1 MDSQVPD
8 ASTDFKVSNEYVY
21 KIMYIF
27 LLVIVGMIIIGI
39 FIHWITSG
47 SNTNPNNNILLLN
60 GTIDAQT
67 PVVISQD
74 PSQQNQLLVIPSRNR
89 PGGLEFTW
97 SVWIYIVSL
106 ESSTLYSNVFFKGVY
121 TSNKCNNVND
131 LTNGPGVYLLNNS
144 ETDSAT
150 LYILMDTYTSPGAYI
165 NGVCDMS
172 NSIQIPYLP
181 LGEWI
186 NICIGCQDRN
196 LDVYIN
202 GIITSSTRLVG
213 IPKQNNGDIFIAHNN
228 GFQGNIS
235 ALQYFPKKLSIME
248 ILDVFNKGPIK
259 ELIVPTSRMPNSKD
273 YLAFNWYVK

>member
-1 MDSQVPD
+1 MDSYQV
-8 ASTDFKVSNEYVY
+8 AEAGTEFTQSNDYVY

-27 LLVIVGMIIIGI
+27 LMVIVGIIIVGFSI
-39 FIHWITSG
+39 NWITSSS
-47 SNTNPNNNILLLN
+47 SNTSDNVLLLN

-74 PSQQNQLLVIPSRNR
+74 PSQPKQLLVLPSRNR

-97 SVWIYIVSL
+97 SVWIYIVAL

-144 ETDSAT
+144 ENNSAN

-172 NSIQIPYLP
+172 NSIQIPHIP

-202 GIITSSTRLVG
+202 GIIASSTRLVG
-213 IPKQNNGDIFIAHNN
+213 IPKQNNGDIFVAHNN

-235 ALQYFPKKLSIME
+235 ALQYFPKKLSITE
-248 ILDVFNKGPIK
+248 ILQVFNKGPIK
-259 ELIVPTSRMPNSKD
+259 ELIVPTSRMPNRND
-273 YLAFNWYVK
+273 YLSFNWYVK